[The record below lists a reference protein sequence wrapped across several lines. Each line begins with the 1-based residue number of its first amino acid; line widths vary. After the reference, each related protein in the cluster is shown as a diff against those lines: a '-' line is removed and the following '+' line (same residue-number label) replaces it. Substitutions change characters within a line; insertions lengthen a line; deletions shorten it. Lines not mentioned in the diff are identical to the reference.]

1 MMTEERFHEDE
12 SRGHARMDYAE
23 ARKKSHEMQQ
33 RIEWLL
39 ELQEHPEQLTDEQ
52 FLDEPSGKAER
63 QQILADDEMRQLVKQ
78 LGFAKRAFKHDALKN
93 DIPDVDAE
101 WEKFAVSHADEL
113 TNAARAEGK
122 LACTMPCKEEEDES
136 QLDALD
142 EDEHK
147 SRFVI
152 RLATHKILGRAKR
165 QSRAAASFI
174 GVLLAS
180 GIAFAAIQ
188 VVRNINTPKPQ
199 LPTTEQTTIEPVTS
213 LSADTVKADTIPIE
227 PYIFDNVPLDSM
239 LTAIAAA
246 YGVGVEFEN
255 DAARGLRF
263 HFVWKRE
270 DSLDRV
276 VEKLNTFEAVN
287 IGMEGKTLVVR

>member
-1 MMTEERFHEDE
+1 MMTE
-12 SRGHARMDYAE
+12 
-23 ARKKSHEMQQ
+23 KQ

-39 ELQEHPEQLTDEQ
+39 ELQEHPEQLTEEQ
-52 FLDEPSGKAER
+52 L
-63 QQILADDEMRQLVKQ
+63 QQILADEEMRQLVKQ

-93 DIPDVDAE
+93 DTPDVEGE
-101 WEKFAVSHADEL
+101 WEKFAASHANEL

-142 EDEHK
+142 EEKPK
-147 SRFVI
+147 SHFHI
-152 RLATHKILGRAKR
+152 YLFSHKI
-165 QSRAAASFI
+165 AASFI

-188 VVRNINTPKPQ
+188 VVRNISTPKPQ
-199 LPTTEQTTIEPVTS
+199 QPTTEQTTDIDPVTS
-213 LSADTVKADTIPIE
+213 LPADTVKADTIPVE
-227 PYIFDNVPLDSM
+227 PYIFNNVPLDSM
-239 LTAIAAA
+239 LTAIATAH
-246 YGVGVEFEN
+246 GVGVEFEN
-255 DAARGLRF
+255 EAVRQLRF

-270 DSLDRV
+270 DSLSRV

-287 IGMEGKTLVVR
+287 IGMEDKTLVVR

>member
-1 MMTEERFHEDE
+1 MMTEE
-12 SRGHARMDYAE
+12 
-23 ARKKSHEMQQ
+23 K

-52 FLDEPSGKAER
+52 L
-63 QQILADDEMRQLVKQ
+63 QQILANDEMRQLVQQ

-93 DIPDVDAE
+93 DTPDVEGE
-101 WEKFAVSHADEL
+101 WEKFAASHSEEL
-113 TNAARAEGK
+113 EI
-122 LACTMPCKEEEDES
+122 
-136 QLDALD
+136 LD
-142 EDEHK
+142 EGEYK
-147 SRFVI
+147 P
-152 RLATHKILGRAKR
+152 RLRAYLAPRKI
-165 QSRAAASFI
+165 AASFI

-199 LPTTEQTTIEPVTS
+199 TEQTTNIAPVTS
-213 LSADTVKADTIPIE
+213 LPADTVKADTIPVE
-227 PYIFDNVPLDSM
+227 PYIFNNVPLDSM
-239 LTAIAAA
+239 LTVIAAA
-246 YGVGVEFEN
+246 HGVGVEFEN
-255 DAARGLRF
+255 DAARQLRF

-287 IGMEGKTLVVR
+287 IGMEDKTLVVR

>member
-1 MMTEERFHEDE
+1 MMTEE
-12 SRGHARMDYAE
+12 
-23 ARKKSHEMQQ
+23 Q

-52 FLDEPSGKAER
+52 LR
-63 QQILADDEMRQLVKQ
+63 QILADDEMRQLVQQ

-93 DIPDVDAE
+93 DTPDVEGE
-101 WEKFAVSHADEL
+101 WEKFAASHANEL

-122 LACTMPCKEEEDES
+122 LACTMPCKEEENES

-142 EDEHK
+142 EEKPK
-147 SRFVI
+147 SHFHIYLFR
-152 RLATHKILGRAKR
+152 HKI
-165 QSRAAASFI
+165 AASFI

-188 VVRNINTPKPQ
+188 VVRNISTPKPQ
-199 LPTTEQTTIEPVTS
+199 QPTTEQTTDINPVAP
-213 LSADTVKADTIPIE
+213 LPADTVQADTIPVE
-227 PYIFDNVPLDSM
+227 PYIFNNVPLDSM
-239 LTAIAAA
+239 LTAIATAH
-246 YGVGVEFEN
+246 GVGVEFEN
-255 DAARGLRF
+255 EAARHLRF

-270 DSLDRV
+270 DSLSRV

-287 IGMEGKTLVVR
+287 IVEEDKTLVVK

>member
-52 FLDEPSGKAER
+52 L

-78 LGFAKRAFKHDALKN
+78 LGFAKRALKHDALKN
-93 DIPDVDAE
+93 DTPDVDAE
-101 WEKFAVSHADEL
+101 WEKFAASHSEEL

-136 QLDALD
+136 QLEILD
-142 EDEHK
+142 EGEYK
-147 SRFVI
+147 P
-152 RLATHKILGRAKR
+152 RLRAYLAPRKI
-165 QSRAAASFI
+165 AASFI

-188 VVRNINTPKPQ
+188 VVRNISTPKPQ
-199 LPTTEQTTIEPVTS
+199 QPTTAHTTDIDPVTS
-213 LSADTVKADTIPIE
+213 LPADTVKADTISVE
-227 PYIFDNVPLDSM
+227 PYIFNNVPLDSM
-239 LTAIAAA
+239 LTAIATAH
-246 YGVGVEFEN
+246 GVGVEFEN
-255 DAARGLRF
+255 EAARHLRF

-270 DSLDRV
+270 DSLSRV

-287 IGMEGKTLVVR
+287 IGIEDKTLVVR

>member
-1 MMTEERFHEDE
+1 MMTEKRFHEDE

-39 ELQEHPEQLTDEQ
+39 ELQDHPEQLTDEQ
-52 FLDEPSGKAER
+52 L
-63 QQILADDEMRQLVKQ
+63 QQILADDEMRHLVQQ
-78 LGFAKRAFKHDALKN
+78 LGFAKRALKHDELNN
-93 DIPDVDAE
+93 DTPDVDAE
-101 WEKFAVSHADEL
+101 WEKFAASHSEEL

-136 QLDALD
+136 QLEILD
-142 EDEHK
+142 EGEYK
-147 SRFVI
+147 P
-152 RLATHKILGRAKR
+152 RLRAYLAPRKI
-165 QSRAAASFI
+165 AASFI

-188 VVRNINTPKPQ
+188 VVRNISTPKPQ
-199 LPTTEQTTIEPVTS
+199 QPTTEQTTDIDPVTF
-213 LSADTVKADTIPIE
+213 LPADTVQADTISVE
-227 PYIFDNVPLDSM
+227 PYIFNNVPLDSM
-239 LTAIAAA
+239 LTAIATAH
-246 YGVGVEFEN
+246 GVGVEFEN
-255 DAARGLRF
+255 EAARHLRF

-270 DSLDRV
+270 DSLSRV

-287 IGMEGKTLVVR
+287 IGMEDKTLVVK

>member
-1 MMTEERFHEDE
+1 MMTEE
-12 SRGHARMDYAE
+12 
-23 ARKKSHEMQQ
+23 K

-52 FLDEPSGKAER
+52 L
-63 QQILADDEMRQLVKQ
+63 QQILADDEMRQLVQQ

-93 DIPDVDAE
+93 DTPDVEGE
-101 WEKFAVSHADEL
+101 WEKFAASHSEEL

-142 EDEHK
+142 EGEYK
-147 SRFVI
+147 P
-152 RLATHKILGRAKR
+152 RLRAYLAPRKI
-165 QSRAAASFI
+165 AASFI

-188 VVRNINTPKPQ
+188 VVRNISTPKPQ
-199 LPTTEQTTIEPVTS
+199 QPTTEQTTDINPVAP
-213 LSADTVKADTIPIE
+213 LPADTVQTDTIPVE
-227 PYIFDNVPLDSM
+227 PYIFNNVPLDSM
-239 LTAIAAA
+239 LTAIAVAHNMQ
-246 YGVGVEFEN
+246 VEFEN
-255 DAARGLRF
+255 EAARELRF

-270 DSLDRV
+270 DSLSRV

-287 IGMEGKTLVVR
+287 IGMEDKTLVVK

>member
-23 ARKKSHEMQQ
+23 ARKKSHEMQK

-39 ELQEHPEQLTDEQ
+39 ELQDHPEQLTDEQ
-52 FLDEPSGKAER
+52 L

-93 DIPDVDAE
+93 DTPDVEGE
-101 WEKFAVSHADEL
+101 WEKFAASHAEEL

-136 QLDALD
+136 QLEILD
-142 EDEHK
+142 EGEYK
-147 SRFVI
+147 P
-152 RLATHKILGRAKR
+152 RLRAYLAPRKI
-165 QSRAAASFI
+165 AASFI

-188 VVRNINTPKPQ
+188 VVRNISTPKPQ
-199 LPTTEQTTIEPVTS
+199 QPTTEQTTDIDPVTS
-213 LSADTVKADTIPIE
+213 LPADTVQADTISVK
-227 PYIFDNVPLDSM
+227 PYIFNNVPLDSM
-239 LTAIAAA
+239 LTAIATAH
-246 YGVGVEFEN
+246 GVGVEFEN
-255 DAARGLRF
+255 EAARHLRF

-270 DSLDRV
+270 DSLSRV
-276 VEKLNTFEAVN
+276 VEKLNTFETVN
-287 IGMEGKTLVVR
+287 IVEEDKKLVVR